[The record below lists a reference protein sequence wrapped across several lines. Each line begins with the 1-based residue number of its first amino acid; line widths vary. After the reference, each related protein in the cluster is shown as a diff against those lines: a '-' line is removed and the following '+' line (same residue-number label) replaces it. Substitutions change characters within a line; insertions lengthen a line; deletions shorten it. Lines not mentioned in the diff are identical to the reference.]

1 MIWWLTI
8 FTVFGPSAKSHIL
21 RPHILRPC
29 CTLVWIPTWNLNLE
43 WTLTDGLW
51 RITQQVDLM
60 INDLRSLQTHSLMMM
75 FPVNNAVH
83 TQAFSRNL
91 RSYGGYLVNTSKWK
105 MSFCLALIKSSMKR
119 YSMIQPM
126 LEVSAL
132 CMFISSILNETLSA

>member
-1 MIWWLTI
+1 MIWWLMI
-8 FTVFGPSAKSHIL
+8 FTVFGTCAKL
-21 RPHILRPC
+21 HILRPC
-29 CTLVWIPTWNLNLE
+29 CTLVWMPNLKFESWMDSNRRAK
-43 WTLTDGLW
+43 LW

-105 MSFCLALIKSSMKR
+105 MSFCLALIKEASMKR

-132 CMFISSILNETLSA
+132 CLFLQS